1 MNKQELI
8 ESIAN
13 LPSDCS
19 RPRPMIDKLTALEL
33 IKLLEEPLKVT
44 IPQFVAD
51 YIEFKKEQNFHVY
64 GAMRTIE
71 DHYDKRVP
79 DWFYEGNIETFVRAW
94 LDGYEVEK
102 EKRYRVRVKNTL
114 TRQGVLNRN
123 KKSKNFIFSNPEENS
138 LYDTKFTRKELEDAG
153 FGWVFDCDGIEV
165 EEVE

>member
-19 RPRPMIDKLTALEL
+19 RLRPMIDKLTALEL

-51 YIEFKKEQNFHVY
+51 YIEFKKEQNFHVS

-79 DWFYEGNIETFVRAW
+79 DWFYEGNIETFARAW

-102 EKRYRVRVKNTL
+102 EKRYTVKIKAVNQYLVKNPDEEFL
-114 TRQGVLNRN
+114 GFLQSRL
-123 KKSKNFIFSNPEENS
+123 KS
-138 LYDTKFTRKELEDAG
+138 KFTRKELEDDG
-153 FGWVFDCDGIEV
+153 VGWVFDCEGIEI
-165 EEVE
+165 EEVQE